1 MKERGQL
8 RPMSHATDNLYE
20 TFARDDGSI
29 LKDRQ
34 GVNSSH
40 ASVLY
45 ICMDGTNKCMHA
57 TSEKRREEVEKK
69 RSAKK
74 WIRLIVAVLS

>member
-20 TFARDDGSI
+20 TFARDDGGI

-45 ICMDGTNKCMHA
+45 ISYVWTERTNACMHA
-57 TSEKRREEVEKK
+57 SKQ
-69 RSAKK
+69 ACNF
-74 WIRLIVAVLS
+74 

>member
-20 TFARDDGSI
+20 TFARDDGGI

-57 TSEKRREEVEKK
+57 CMQLLKREEKKWKRKEAK
-69 RSAKK
+69 RSG
-74 WIRLIVAVLS
+74 LD